1 MARPSKNALLLSLYA
16 AAALLVAF
24 LLLREF
30 GHSRFDDC
38 MSVGA
43 FSKSACEDYARE

>member
-1 MARPSKNALLLSLYA
+1 MVLPGKNALILLLYA
-16 AAALLVAF
+16 AAGLLLAI

-43 FSKSACEDYARE
+43 FSRSECEAYARE